1 MKSGDPLRPVWSR
14 FLMKREPG
22 GRERA
27 REELARAYY
36 GLVESESRRLLGR
49 LPLKAYRQKKEDL
62 VSAGV
67 VGLLQALDHFSPPR
81 EKSED
86 PGRAFEAYARYRI
99 RGQMIDELRS
109 LDFARR
115 NLRKQ
120 ARIIREAEDRLQMEL
135 GRMPREE
142 EVADAIGVSLA
153 EFYDWVAEI
162 NMLNLLSLDA
172 GHQSPKDG
180 TMPWSEVLADPR
192 AADPLAQA
200 ERSEKTEWLAGAL
213 KRLPENEQRVL
224 YLYYLE
230 GLTFKEI
237 GAVLRLSE
245 SRVCQVH
252 HMALFRLQGMI
263 EGRQKSHGRLHDNL
277 HAAGRRLPDGLSSD
291 RER

>member
-1 MKSGDPLRPVWSR
+1 VWSR
-14 FLMKREPG
+14 FLGKKDPRA
-22 GRERA
+22 RERA

-49 LPLKAYRQKKEDL
+49 LPIKAYRQKKEDL

-81 EKSED
+81 GKVDD

-120 ARIIREAEDRLQMEL
+120 ARLIRETEERLQTEL
-135 GRMPREE
+135 GRLPREE
-142 EVADAIGVSLA
+142 EVADAIGVPLA

-172 GHQSPKDG
+172 GHLSPKEG
-180 TMPWSEVLADPR
+180 TTPWAEVLADPR
-192 AADPLAQA
+192 ADDPLQQA
-200 ERSEKTEWLAGAL
+200 ERKEKTEWLSNSL
-213 KRLPENEQRVL
+213 RKLPEAEQRVL

-230 GLTFKEI
+230 NLTFREI
-237 GAVLRLSE
+237 GKVLRLSE

-252 HMALFRLQGMI
+252 HMALFRLQGMT
-263 EGRQKSHGRLHDNL
+263 EGREKAHGRLHDNL
-277 HAAGRRLPDGLSSD
+277 HATRRRLSDGFSSD